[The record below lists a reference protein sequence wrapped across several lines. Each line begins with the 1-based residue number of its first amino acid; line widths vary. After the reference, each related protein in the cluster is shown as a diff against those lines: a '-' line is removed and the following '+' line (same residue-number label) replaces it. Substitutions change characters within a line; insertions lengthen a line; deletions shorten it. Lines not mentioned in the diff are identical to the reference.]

1 MLMCRK
7 KEASKMGEKIENE
20 RREDKLNSY
29 G

>member
-7 KEASKMGEKIENE
+7 KEASKTGEKIENE